1 MNMEFAF
8 SFLQK
13 PHRSRKPRQTGV
25 TMALDKNLSVGGLEA
40 VLSTSAEFI
49 DVMKFGWC
57 TSAIMSHDI
66 VREKCELLQKYE
78 VAACPGGT
86 LLELAFLQG
95 KIPQMLSHAREL
107 GFICIEVSNGIIP
120 MRERDKLDC
129 IKRALDAGF
138 RVISE
143 VGSKIAEE
151 DRRLR
156 VEDRISQTLN
166 ELKEGVWK
174 VIVEARESGTLGI
187 YDPAGKIDVST
198 LDELCRAVGVDSL
211 LFEAPLKHQQV
222 ELILKLGKEV
232 NLGNVAPQEL
242 VSLETLRL
250 GMRGDTMRH
259 FHLALPQVRIELG
272 PSGALVAAERGD
284 VIIVI
289 DAIRASS
296 TIITA
301 LANGVKCVRP
311 VATAEECVGE
321 ITVGERGGK
330 KIAQVDYDNSP
341 LVFNSGRLRGKE
353 VVLTSSNGTECI
365 LAAGSGQKAIVLIG
379 ALLNAS
385 SVAQFALETA
395 RTTGRGISILIAG
408 RNNQAVTEDV
418 IAASEIAL
426 TLRGAPI
433 HSDISLITSD
443 DFVLDFLNSASG
455 RSLSALG
462 RSEDVIFCARK
473 DVFDIVPIFQD
484 RVIMAASEKVAS

>member
-1 MNMEFAF
+1 MELAF
-8 SFLQK
+8 SFLQR
-13 PHRSRKPRQTGV
+13 PHRSPKPRQSGI
-25 TMALDKNLSVGGLEA
+25 TMALDKNLAVSALEA

-49 DVMKFGWC
+49 DVMKCVVC
-57 TSAIMSHDI
+57 TSASMPRQI
-66 VREKCELLQKYE
+66 VREKCELLQKYQ

-95 KIPQMLSHAREL
+95 KLPQMLSHAREL
-107 GFICIEVSNGIIP
+107 GFDCIEVSNGTIP
-120 MRERDKLDC
+120 MRERDKIDC
-129 IKRALDAGF
+129 IRRARDGGF

-156 VEDRISQTLN
+156 VEDRISQTLT

-187 YDPAGKIDVST
+187 YDSAGKVDVST
-198 LDELCRAVGVDSL
+198 LDELCRGVGIDCL
-211 LFEAPLKHQQV
+211 LFEAPLKQQQV
-222 ELILKLGKEV
+222 ELIIKLGNDV

-272 PSGALVAAERGD
+272 PSGALAAAKRGD

-296 TIITA
+296 TIMTA

-321 ITVGERGGK
+321 ITMGERGGK

-341 LVFNSGRLRGKE
+341 LVFNSGQLHGKE

-365 LAAGSGQKAIVLIG
+365 LAAGSDSKAVVLIG

-395 RTTGRGISILIAG
+395 RTTGRGISILVAG
-408 RNNQAVTEDV
+408 RNNEAVTEDV
-418 IAASEIAL
+418 IAASEIAFS
-426 TLRGAPI
+426 LRGAPI
-433 HSDISLITSD
+433 HSDIDLIVSE

-455 RSLSALG
+455 RNRAALG

-473 DVFDIVPIFQD
+473 DVFDIVPVFRD
-484 RVIMAASEKVAS
+484 RVVVAASGKVVSS